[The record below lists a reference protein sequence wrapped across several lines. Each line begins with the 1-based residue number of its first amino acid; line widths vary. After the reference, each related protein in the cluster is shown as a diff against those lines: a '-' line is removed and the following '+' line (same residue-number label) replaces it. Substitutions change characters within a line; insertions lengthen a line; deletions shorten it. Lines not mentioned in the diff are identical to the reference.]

1 MSYRL
6 NNTGPQVQ
14 EAIDDVLNKTVYE
27 DATYTQHGLMS
38 AKDKRKLDSLTPS
51 SSGNVDVD
59 AISMEELQ
67 RILS

>member
-27 DATYTQHGLMS
+27 DATYAQHGLMS
-38 AKDKRKLDSLTPS
+38 AKDKRKLDTLNPS
-51 SSGNVDVD
+51 GGTEDS

>member
-27 DATYTQHGLMS
+27 EATYTQHGLMS
-38 AKDKRKLDSLTPS
+38 AKDKRKLDTLSPS
-51 SSGNVDVD
+51 GGTEDS
-59 AISMEELQ
+59 AISVEELQ
-67 RILS
+67 KILT